1 MKPFGKVLLIANNFP
16 PIRGGSAV
24 VYDNLA
30 KYSDGRIIVVAPRVN
45 YTDDL
50 PLIGWREHDR
60 MAPYRVI
67 RLRQLRTVIKAPA
80 WPGHLGKLLFKV
92 SDLAIRLRLMALLL
106 KLIRTESI
114 ETICIG
120 ELIAS
125 GWIVGLIRR
134 LSRVQTVLYIHGEE
148 VTTNDHYDHGHKRAR
163 RALLGADQIIVVSRF
178 TLGVVR
184 DLLGT
189 AADGKINLLE
199 NGVDPS
205 RFHARDKRADLV
217 ERYGLRGGFVFISV
231 CRLVE
236 KKGIDHAIRA
246 FAVVARQHPECR
258 YLVIGQ
264 GSYEDQLHSIAKTA
278 GVADSVIFVGDV
290 PDEDLVDHYCLG
302 DVFIMPNRQLP
313 NGDTEGFGLVFL
325 EANSCGL
332 PVIAGRDGGSRDA
345 VQHRSNGLVVDGAS
359 IADIAEAMLL
369 LREDTAL
376 REKLHQGAL
385 TAAAAANWRDKA
397 SLFLRIC
404 AGSSPLTDPLQTTA
418 SDGNE

>member
-1 MKPFGKVLLIANNFP
+1 MKPFGKVILIANNFP

-45 YTDDL
+45 YTDEL

-60 MAPYRVI
+60 KAPYRVI
-67 RLRQLRTVIKAPA
+67 RLRQLRTVMKAPA
-80 WPGHLGKLLFKV
+80 WPGYLGKLLFKV
-92 SDLAIRLRLMALLL
+92 SDLAIRLRLLALLL
-106 KLIRTESI
+106 KLIRTEPI

-134 LSRVQTVLYIHGEE
+134 LVRVQTVLYIHGEE
-148 VTTNDHYDHGHKRAR
+148 VTTSDGYDLGHKRAR
-163 RALLGADQIIVVSRF
+163 RALLGADRIIVVSRF

-184 DLLGT
+184 DLLGP
-189 AADGKINLLE
+189 AADGKIDLLE

-205 RFHARDKRADLV
+205 RFHPRDKRKDLM
-217 ERYGLRGGFVFISV
+217 ERYGLLGTFVFVSV

-246 FAVVARQHPECR
+246 FAVVASQYPECR

-264 GSYEDQLHSIAKTA
+264 GSYRDRLHSIAKTA

-290 PDEDLVDHYCLG
+290 PDDDLVDHYCLG

-332 PVIAGRDGGSRDA
+332 PVIAGRDGGSQDA
-345 VQHRSNGLVVDGAS
+345 VQNRSNGLVVDGAS
-359 IADIAEAMLL
+359 IEEIAEAMLTL
-369 LREDTAL
+369 HDDRAL
-376 REKLHQGAL
+376 REKLRQGAL
-385 TAAAAANWRDKA
+385 TAAAAADWREKA
-397 SLFLRIC
+397 ATFLRIC
-404 AGSSPLTDPLQTTA
+404 AG
-418 SDGNE
+418 